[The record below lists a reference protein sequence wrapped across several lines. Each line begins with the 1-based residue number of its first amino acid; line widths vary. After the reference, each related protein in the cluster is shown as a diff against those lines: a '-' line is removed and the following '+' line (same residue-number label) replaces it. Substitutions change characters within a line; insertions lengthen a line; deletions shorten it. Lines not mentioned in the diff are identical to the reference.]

1 MAAMHLRR
9 PTLRTAALLSLAATC
24 GAVAVDVYRPVAAQS
39 GPVTIYRC
47 TDDAGRLTLRDTPCR
62 RGQQQESRE
71 MQRPQDPP
79 PRPAPLPVA
88 TTVVAPPPA
97 PPQRVVVT
105 PPRPMYECVT
115 PDGERYTS
123 DTDQGDPRW
132 VPLWT
137 VGYPVVIG
145 ERPGR
150 RVGAPRP
157 RPPGDRPRPPDRWPH
172 PGAVV
177 YPGAGTWVRDV
188 CHPLPQADVC
198 DRLREERAGIAS
210 RYNSA
215 LQSERRVINTER
227 RRLDARLAND
237 CGG

>member
-1 MAAMHLRR
+1 MAAMQPHR
-9 PTLRTAALLSLAATC
+9 PPLRTVALLPLALAC
-24 GAVAVDVYRPVAAQS
+24 GVAGVAVQQAAAAQS
-39 GPVTIYRC
+39 DAVTIYRC
-47 TDDAGRLTLRDTPCR
+47 TDRDGRLTLRDTPCP
-62 RGQQQESRE
+62 RGEEQQARA

-79 PRPAPLPVA
+79 PRPAPREVAPAVA
-88 TTVVAPPPA
+88 TPPA
-97 PPQRVVVT
+97 PRTLVVVT

-115 PDGERYTS
+115 PEGDIYIS
-123 DTDQGDPRW
+123 DTDQGDPRQ

-137 VGYPVVIG
+137 LGYPVVVG
-145 ERPGR
+145 GGR
-150 RVGAPRP
+150 GHRVDPARP
-157 RPPGDRPRPPDRWPH
+157 RPPANRRGVPDRWPRY
-172 PGAVV
+172 GGLV
-177 YPGAGTWVRDV
+177 YPAFGTWVRDA
-188 CHPLPQADVC
+188 CHPLPQAEVC

>member
-9 PTLRTAALLSLAATC
+9 PTLRTAALLSLAAAC

-79 PRPAPLPVA
+79 PRPAPPR
-88 TTVVAPPPA
+88 
-97 PPQRVVVT
+97 RVVVT